1 VPYTVL
7 ISPEDK
13 IIYHET
19 GSIDSL
25 ALKQAIQQAMNERR
39 PW

>member
-1 VPYTVL
+1 V
-7 ISPEDK
+7 
-13 IIYHET
+13 IYHET

-25 ALKQAIQQAMNERR
+25 AVKRAIVQAMNERK